1 MTALRKTT
9 AALISDAAPFAIRA
23 ERASDVAAREALLD
37 ACFGDNRHTRTCQ
50 RLRDGRAPAEGLALS
65 AVRQGRVVGSV
76 RLWHVSAGGIP
87 ALMLG
92 PLAVEA
98 SSRQLGVG
106 AALMDHALAA
116 AKARGHRAV
125 ILLGDAPYYARFGF
139 SAAKTGE
146 LSLPGAFERDRLL
159 GLELSEGALDDAWGM
174 IAPTGAPLPKP
185 KAGPTRQEGT
195 SSCRAW
201 LDAMPENLPEP
212 SAGAAST
219 LPQRHHHGAPDRDL
233 GHDRAGPPGAPLGRL
248 RAGGLRR
255 CQAIPIAPRG
265 VAHSGEKPLNRA
277 KPARIIPSPSHDR
290 GSDAPSPDFN
300 RLAL

>member
-139 SAAKTGE
+139 SAAKTSG
-146 LSLPGAFERDRLL
+146 LSLPGPFERGRLL
-159 GLELSEGALDDAWGM
+159 GLELREGALDGAWGM
-174 IAPTGAPLPKP
+174 ISATGAPLPKA
-185 KAGPTRQEGT
+185 KAG
-195 SSCRAW
+195 RARKA
-201 LDAMPENLPEP
+201 LLV
-212 SAGAAST
+212 
-219 LPQRHHHGAPDRDL
+219 
-233 GHDRAGPPGAPLGRL
+233 
-248 RAGGLRR
+248 
-255 CQAIPIAPRG
+255 PR
-265 VAHSGEKPLNRA
+265 VA
-277 KPARIIPSPSHDR
+277 
-290 GSDAPSPDFN
+290 
-300 RLAL
+300 

>member
-9 AALISDAAPFAIRA
+9 TALTPDAAPFAIRA

-65 AVRQGRVVGSV
+65 AVRQGRLVGSV

-146 LSLPGAFERDRLL
+146 LALPSAFERDRLL
-159 GLELSEGALDDAWGM
+159 GLELSAGALDGAWGM
-174 IAPTGAPLPKP
+174 IAATGAPLPKP
-185 KAGPTRQEGT
+185 KASRTRK
-195 SSCRAW
+195 A
-201 LDAMPENLPEP
+201 LLV
-212 SAGAAST
+212 
-219 LPQRHHHGAPDRDL
+219 
-233 GHDRAGPPGAPLGRL
+233 
-248 RAGGLRR
+248 
-255 CQAIPIAPRG
+255 PR
-265 VAHSGEKPLNRA
+265 VA
-277 KPARIIPSPSHDR
+277 
-290 GSDAPSPDFN
+290 
-300 RLAL
+300 

>member
-9 AALISDAAPFAIRA
+9 TALTPDAAPFAIRA

-146 LSLPGAFERDRLL
+146 LSLPGTFERDRLL
-159 GLELSEGALDDAWGM
+159 GLELREGALDGAWGM
-174 IAPTGAPLPKP
+174 IAPTGAPLPKL
-185 KAGPTRQEGT
+185 KAA
-195 SSCRAW
+195 RARKA
-201 LDAMPENLPEP
+201 LLV
-212 SAGAAST
+212 S
-219 LPQRHHHGAPDRDL
+219 R
-233 GHDRAGPPGAPLGRL
+233 
-248 RAGGLRR
+248 
-255 CQAIPIAPRG
+255 
-265 VAHSGEKPLNRA
+265 VA
-277 KPARIIPSPSHDR
+277 
-290 GSDAPSPDFN
+290 
-300 RLAL
+300 